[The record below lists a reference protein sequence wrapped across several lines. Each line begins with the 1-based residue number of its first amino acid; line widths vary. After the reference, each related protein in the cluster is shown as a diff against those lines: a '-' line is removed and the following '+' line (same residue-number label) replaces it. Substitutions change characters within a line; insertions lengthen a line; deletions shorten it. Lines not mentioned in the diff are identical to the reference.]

1 MVLSARG
8 VDELRAAAIALKR
21 VDRNLRSD
29 INKATAQQG
38 NQIWR
43 SSVAG
48 KTRRPLDEQI
58 LAKGA
63 RVAGGNPPQAV
74 AANSRRA
81 IGRDRRLIPAERWPG
96 YEFGTDNRD
105 AYSRYQRKNRK
116 TGGTHQV
123 ERRTM
128 RHLPPRYRKGR
139 VLWPAFADS
148 APRVASLWAQLI
160 VRHVMDAVERKG

>member
-1 MVLSARG
+1 MLSAKG
-8 VDELRAAAIALKR
+8 SPELRAASIALKG
-21 VDRNLRSD
+21 VDRELRSK
-29 INKATAQQG
+29 IIRATAQQG
-38 NQIWR
+38 NDIWR
-43 SSVAG
+43 SEVSG

-74 AANSRRA
+74 AASSRRP
-81 IGRDRRLIPAERWPG
+81 IGRSRRLIPDERWPG

-105 AYSRYQRKNRK
+105 AYSRYTRKNRSNSGSHK
-116 TGGTHQV
+116 V

-139 VLWPAFADS
+139 VLWPAFAES
-148 APRVASLWAQLI
+148 APRVASLWVKTI
-160 VRHVMDAVERKG
+160 VKSVMDAAEGKG